1 MQYVIYYDPSTFAMY
16 TVYGICILSWVICTG
31 IEICKWSEHIVIFF
45 KCFLS
50 KMDLE
55 ILGQNPINFP
65 HKPLEGNPQK
75 PYANMSGP
83 FQKLAALWIF
93 QNLDPRRMPN
103 DSYCLLW
110 VFCMSCSNFHDFHSG
125 LCAPKEGRE
134 ALPWKDVQELTGLY

>member
-1 MQYVIYYDPSTFAMY
+1 MSYLYWYRDLQVVGTYCY
-16 TVYGICILSWVICTG
+16 
-31 IEICKWSEHIVIFF
+31 FF

-83 FQKLAALWIF
+83 FQKLAAL
-93 QNLDPRRMPN
+93 
-103 DSYCLLW
+103 
-110 VFCMSCSNFHDFHSG
+110 
-125 LCAPKEGRE
+125 
-134 ALPWKDVQELTGLY
+134 